1 MEDMQILDLYFARS
15 ETAIDETARKY
26 GAFLN
31 RMALNILHSQPDTEE
46 IVNDTYFGAWNAI
59 PPQRPAS
66 LKHFL
71 SRITRNLSFKRL
83 EYQSAAKRPQN
94 AAVMLSE
101 LEECI
106 PDPRTEIE
114 KTMEAKQIAEILNR
128 FLRTVSDEDCTI
140 FVSRYYYAETAA
152 EISEKYALP
161 ERRVKYR
168 LSVLRSRLREALE
181 KEGVEV

>member
-1 MEDMQILDLYFARS
+1 MEDARILDLYFARS
-15 ETAIDETARKY
+15 ETAIDETAQKY

-31 RMALNILHSQPDTEE
+31 RLAYQILQSRPDTEE

-59 PPQRPAS
+59 PPQRPAA

-83 EYQSAAKRPQN
+83 EYRSAAKRSRT
-94 AAVMLSE
+94 AEVMLSE
-101 LEECI
+101 LTECI
-106 PDPRTEIE
+106 PDHRTEIE
-114 KTMEAKQIAEILNR
+114 KAMEAKQITEILNR
-128 FLRTVSDEDCTI
+128 FLSDVSDEDCAL
-140 FVSRYYYAETAA
+140 FVFRYYYVET
-152 EISEKYALP
+152 ISEITKKVSLP

-181 KEGVEV
+181 KEGIEV

>member
-1 MEDMQILDLYFARS
+1 MEDTQILDLYFARS
-15 ETAIDETARKY
+15 EAAIDETARKY

-31 RMALNILHSQPDTEE
+31 RMAFSILHSRPDTEE

-59 PPQRPAS
+59 PPQRPAA

-83 EYQSAAKRPQN
+83 EYLSAAKRSKS
-94 AAVMLSE
+94 AEVMLSE
-101 LEECI
+101 LAECI
-106 PDPRTEIE
+106 PDPRTETE
-114 KTMEAKQIAEILNR
+114 SAVEAKRIAEILNR
-128 FLRTVSDEDCTI
+128 FLCTVSDEDCAL
-140 FVSRYYYAETAA
+140 FVCRYYYAETIP
-152 EISEKYALP
+152 EIAKKVSLP

-168 LSVLRSRLREALE
+168 LSLLRSRLRETLE